1 MHFDD
6 AGTLV
11 VENVRSGFVD
21 ARWFSILSMGIFKLA
36 DGASVPPAMI
46 QRLKLDEWKAAHALK
61 LRPGDWLVLNNRAVQ
76 HGRLPF
82 ADAPAQKR
90 TIGAVYTE

>member
-1 MHFDD
+1 MRGGEGARDPQVASEEVHFDD

-46 QRLKLDEWKAAHALK
+46 QRLKLDEWKAAQGAL
-61 LRPGDWLVLNNRAVQ
+61 LVHPTA
-76 HGRLPF
+76 
-82 ADAPAQKR
+82 
-90 TIGAVYTE
+90 

>member
-1 MHFDD
+1 
-6 AGTLV
+6 
-11 VENVRSGFVD
+11 
-21 ARWFSILSMGIFKLA
+21 
-36 DGASVPPAMI
+36 MI
-46 QRLKLDEWKAAHALK
+46 QRLKLDERKAAHALK

-82 ADAPAQKR
+82 ADGPAQKR